1 MTEEQEAR
9 MNRMAKALAA
19 IMVWAD
25 AYPLNVFPEP
35 DEEYCRRAGVLLKTH
50 DMTLDRLSAATARHV
65 VTGVARI
72 AREALG

>member
-9 MNRMAKALAA
+9 MNRLAKALAI

-35 DEEYCRRAGVLLKTH
+35 DEEYCRQAGELLQAGGLS
-50 DMTLDRLSAATARHV
+50 LDRLSAATARHV